1 LWDPA
6 QFRYPWLESLPELN
20 RAIQPAEFNTASKSA
35 EVSKF
40 IFIECGCDP
49 AQALAEVDWVSSLA
63 KREPRLRGIVA
74 HALLAAGSDIRSEL
88 GLLANCPLVKGVRRN
103 LQSESDP
110 AFCLRPAFVSGVR
123 LLAELGFTFDLCI
136 RPDQLQAVTEL
147 ARRVPQVTFILDHLG
162 KPEVCNHKIQPW
174 AKDLEALAALPNVV
188 AKISGLATEADW
200 NKWQPADLAPYLMRA
215 FTAFGPDRLLFGS
228 DWPVMTLAT
237 TYVFWL
243 ETVLNQFPISR
254 EQDWVRLFQTNAER
268 IYRV

>member
-1 LWDPA
+1 MMPVTIVDSHVHLWDPA
-6 QFRYPWLESLPELN
+6 QFRYPWLESVAELN
-20 RAIQPAEFNTASKSA
+20 RAIQPAEFNSASKSA

-74 HALLAAGSDIRSEL
+74 HAPLEEGSDIRSEL
-88 GLLANCPLVKGVRRN
+88 GILANCPLVKGVRRN

-123 LLAELGFTFDLCI
+123 LLAELGFSFDLCI
-136 RPDQLQAVTEL
+136 RHDQLQAVTEL
-147 ARRVPQVTFILDHLG
+147 ARRVPQVTL
-162 KPEVCNHKIQPW
+162 
-174 AKDLEALAALPNVV
+174 
-188 AKISGLATEADW
+188 ADW

-243 ETVLNQFPISR
+243 ETVLNQLPISR